1 MSENET
7 FTDVLLRHAAQQPG
21 KDALVFLREEPVGAA
36 AVGRVRLPALAVP
49 AGIEHPAPARRE
61 YRLTDRRMD
70 YAELDTAARRLA
82 AWLQDRR
89 LEGERVLILQGDA
102 ERFAVSYLACLYA
115 GVVAVPGPAPNGRRG
130 NDERTLGMIK
140 DAAPQLILTDR
151 RSAPDISLMAAVA
164 GHGEVSCL
172 ALDGADLPDA
182 ADWRRPARTADSLAM
197 LQYTSGS
204 TRDPRGVMV
213 THRNLLA
220 NQRAISAVLRTGR
233 DATVG
238 GWLPYHHDMGL
249 VGQLL
254 HPLWLGGTGVLLPTD
269 LLIRRPARWL
279 EAITRYGITV
289 SGGPDLGYELCVR
302 RIADR
307 HLAGLDLSGWTTAVS
322 GAEQVRADTLRAF
335 AKRFAEVGF
344 RASAFVP
351 AYGLAEATLLATARP
366 SGHATAPTQRVVDA
380 ASLEKHQFVHPV
392 QGRPAR
398 TLVSCGRPAPDALT
412 LRIVEPATR
421 RVLPEGKVGEIWL
434 RGEGIAQGYWKRPL
448 ETAETFHAVTAEGDE
463 GYLRTGDLG
472 VLRDG
477 ELFVTGRIK
486 ELLVVAGRNLYPQDI
501 ERAVQQ
507 LSSSF
512 GPGVVFEVEPGRPHV
527 VVVQEVRTAGRF
539 DVDLARLNMSVRQC
553 VSREF
558 EVRAGNVLLV
568 RPGTVRRTTSG
579 KLERGTMRRLF
590 LSGRLQALHQVVD
603 PAVAQLVA
611 GGLVQSEVAR

>member
-7 FTDVLLRHAAQQPG
+7 FTDVLLRHAAQDAE
-21 KDALVFLREEPVGAA
+21 KDALVFLREEPTGPA
-36 AVGRVRLPALAVP
+36 GGLQVRLPALAVP
-49 AGIEHPAPARRE
+49 AGIDHPAPARRDH
-61 YRLTDRRMD
+61 RLCERRMD

-89 LEGERVLILQGDA
+89 LAGERVLILQADA
-102 ERFAVSYLACLYA
+102 ERFAVSFLACLYA

-140 DAAPQLILTDR
+140 DAAPRLILTDR
-151 RSAPDISLMAAVA
+151 RAAPDISLMAAVA
-164 GHGEVSCL
+164 GRGDLACL
-172 ALDGADLPDA
+172 ALDGAELPA
-182 ADWRRPARTADSLAM
+182 AEDWRRPATGADDLAM

-220 NQRAISAVLRTGR
+220 NQRAIADLLGTGPDSR
-233 DATVG
+233 VG

-269 LLIRRPARWL
+269 LLIRRPIRWL
-279 EAITRYGITV
+279 EAISRYAIDV

-302 RIADR
+302 RVSDR
-307 HLAGLDLSGWTTAVS
+307 HLEGLDLSGWTTAVS
-322 GAEQVRADTLRAF
+322 GAEQVRSETLRAF
-335 AKRFAEVGF
+335 AQRFARVGF

-366 SGHATAPTQRVVDA
+366 AGPTSAPGQRVVDA
-380 ASLEKHQFVHPV
+380 ASLEKHQFVQPV
-392 QGRPAR
+392 PGRTAR
-398 TLVSCGRPAPDALT
+398 TLVSCGSPAPDALA
-412 LRIVEPATR
+412 LRIVDPKSR
-421 RVLPEGKVGEIWL
+421 RVLPEGRVGEIWL
-434 RGEGIAQGYWKRPL
+434 RGEGIARGYWKRPL
-448 ETAETFHAVTAEGDE
+448 ETAETFKAVTADGDE

-512 GPGVVFEVEPGRPHV
+512 GPGVVFEVEPGRPHM

-539 DVDLARLNMSVRQC
+539 DLDLAQLTMSVRQC

-590 LSGRLQALHQVVD
+590 LSGRLKALHQVVE
-603 PAVAQLVA
+603 PAVAELVA
-611 GGLVQSEVAR
+611 GGPAAAGVGR